1 MSNVFEEIENDMEKL
16 SSVRIFKN
24 KKPLDHRYLPEKL
37 VHREEQIRQIA
48 RYWVDVLNGVTPANV
63 TL

>member
-1 MSNVFEEIENDMEKL
+1 MSNIFDELQNNNEGTL
-16 SSVRIFKN
+16 IFKD
-24 KKPLDHRYLPEKL
+24 KKPLDHRWLPDNL

-48 RYWVDVLNGVTPANV
+48 KNWIDVLNDVTPSNV